1 MPINT
6 NSLRFVWHL
15 ISFGKM
21 REGKVWIIR
30 SISVIYTLCS
40 YLCSYFTSSYVYVFG
55 VTEVQKKS
63 IYKQNINICNIKG
76 LHYGQ
81 QNIIM
86 QNVNYANAWSF
97 RWRLHSYEYLVVMH
111 KNILFFLDFLS
122 NIFYIFIFSLK
133 YIFKKR
139 PKCRVCDRNET

>member
-1 MPINT
+1 MPTNT

-63 IYKQNINICNIKG
+63 VYKQNINICNIKG

-97 RWRLHSYEYLVVMH
+97 SWRLHSYLVVMH

-122 NIFYIFIFSLK
+122 KFEYFLHLYIFFKI
-133 YIFKKR
+133 YI
-139 PKCRVCDRNET
+139 